1 MKKTMLNV
9 MMFVCAAVAANGA
22 FAQGAIGNGVPQ
34 ARQGKV
40 KPPTVQECTDFTAK
54 TDAPKDAAT
63 KKMAK
68 TCKSVLAK
76 DAKKK
81 KAAA

>member
-1 MKKTMLNV
+1 MKKMIIDALLGACV
-9 MMFVCAAVAANGA
+9 ALAANAA

-34 ARQGKV
+34 AKQGKA
-40 KPPTVQECTDFTAK
+40 KPPTVQECTDFAAK

-63 KKMAK
+63 RKMTKA
-68 TCKSVLAK
+68 CKSVLAK

-81 KAAA
+81 AAA